1 MQNKNKINNAKKG
14 KKLRENVEYIL
25 NEEGLTYASL
35 PVKSR
40 KLIEIDNI
48 FSILTPYSTFVTY
61 SFSLLTYQ
69 CIVVLVH
76 S

>member
-48 FSILTPYSTFVTY
+48 FSILTPYSTFATY

-69 CIVVLVH
+69 CILVLVH